1 MGACP
6 ANLFTGIKRR
16 SICQGRMLYYIIAPA
31 SEIFLP
37 HSHAHRHATPVEP
50 GFSLLRLSA
59 AERLAGVGV
68 VAALLWLAVWWA
80 L

>member
-1 MGACP
+1 
-6 ANLFTGIKRR
+6 
-16 SICQGRMLYYIIAPA
+16 MLYYINRLHRPETLL
-31 SEIFLP
+31 SQ
-37 HSHAHRHATPVEP
+37 SHAHRHATPVEP

-68 VAALLWLAVWWA
+68 VSALLWLAVWWA